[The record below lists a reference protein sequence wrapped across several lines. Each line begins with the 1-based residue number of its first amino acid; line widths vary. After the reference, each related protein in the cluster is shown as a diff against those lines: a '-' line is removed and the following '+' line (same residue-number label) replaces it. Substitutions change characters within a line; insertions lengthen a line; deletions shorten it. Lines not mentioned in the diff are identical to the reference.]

1 MDIVN
6 TIVPDIPKA
15 YCINLDRHPQHFQD
29 ILRDWSDVLD
39 IERVSAVDAQARKIS
54 GRDALRTTTF
64 NLLSKI
70 VREHPLSPFAIVME
84 DDVYK
89 TQHFDISLWRK
100 ILDFVQSPSNA
111 HSWDMIS
118 LDPLLTFD
126 NVQLRP
132 VYDFLFKISSFRS
145 TGFMIYNISFLKK
158 HLHEISKCPG
168 PLDMSMAYKPQ
179 YRKMTARVLMVRQR
193 TNKGSSTSGNPTTAH
208 YDKLWD
214 QTEEIL
220 QRHLPHTHK

>member
-1 MDIVN
+1 MNIMN
-6 TIVPDIPKA
+6 TIVPDIIPKA

-29 ILRDWSDVLD
+29 ILRDWSDILD
-39 IERVSAVDAQARKIS
+39 IERVSAVDAHARKIS
-54 GRDALRTTTF
+54 GRDALRTTTL

-70 VREHPLSPFAIVME
+70 VREHPQSPFAIVME

-111 HSWDMIS
+111 SSWDMFT

-145 TGFMIYNISFLKK
+145 TGFMIYNVQFLKK

-193 TNKGSSTSGNPTTAH
+193 TDKGSSTSGNPTTAH

-220 QRHLPHTHK
+220 QRHLP